1 MRLMQNEQPIEH
13 HLTWRNNIL
22 HNHNHGTVDKRKMLG
37 GVSFDGGAA
46 LGNSKS
52 GSSTTQAGVQEAQ
65 PPLSDK
71 YNENLSLSEMGLG
84 LGRRNGKTGTV
95 RPKENDGKTD
105 TAKPKENDGK
115 ADTASPN
122 ESAVKSVKSD
132 ASYIKDEAV
141 INENAAILSI
151 LPAADHFLDKIIT
164 RVTEP
169 DNLKIGR
176 SSPIRGLTLKLGK
189 GIRTLLAR
197 SGQDSKRQSGHRPKK
212 KLSSGTRPVTKE
224 DVYEIQ
230 VNSSYLLESYNK
242 NGERST
248 LGK

>member
-1 MRLMQNEQPIEH
+1 MRLMQDEQPIEH
-13 HLTWRNNIL
+13 HFTWRNSAL

-46 LGNSKS
+46 LGNNKS
-52 GSSTTQAGVQEAQ
+52 RSSTTQAGVQEAQ
-65 PPLSDK
+65 PPLTDK

-84 LGRRNGKTGTV
+84 LGRTKGT
-95 RPKENDGKTD
+95 
-105 TAKPKENDGK
+105 
-115 ADTASPN
+115 ADTVSQK
-122 ESAVKSVKSD
+122 EGDGKSVKN
-132 ASYIKDEAV
+132 AV
-141 INENAAILSI
+141 ANKNVAVHNI
-151 LPAADHFLDKIIT
+151 LPGVDNFLDKIIT
-164 RVTEP
+164 HITES
-169 DNLKIGR
+169 DNLKAGR
-176 SSPIRGLTLKLGK
+176 SSLLRGLTLKLGK
-189 GIRTLLAR
+189 GIRTLLER
-197 SGQDSKRQSGHRPKK
+197 SGQDSKRQSEQRPKK